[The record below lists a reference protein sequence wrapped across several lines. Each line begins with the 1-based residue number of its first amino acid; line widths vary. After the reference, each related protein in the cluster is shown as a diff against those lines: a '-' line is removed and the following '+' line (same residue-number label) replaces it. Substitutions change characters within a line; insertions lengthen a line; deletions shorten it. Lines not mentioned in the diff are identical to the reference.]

1 MNNTCFRIKK
11 KKIRRCTKPLFSR
24 VSSIFLFFS
33 VYFFKFSLFARVS
46 VTNSNLLLTT
56 MPTCRYGIKSGLR
69 VLPRKE
75 NNQRETL
82 KKKIVLQIILVDYA
96 NIPPFFPSSYLLFFF
111 LFRYTRNNYT
121 ESWVRNRVFERRRKE
136 GGTVDKDGSEE
147 EKVGIRLW
155 EIREGWPRKLPT
167 TRVISL
173 ISGLTSR
180 LARLHTH
187 ERGQMYRWYRRGTFL
202 IDSGPALPDHPRKTP
217 CRIVPVSGII
227 LAGGNWK
234 DATTIL
240 NIIVRL
246 ENPFYF
252 FFFFFCVLFTLRIR
266 NNLTYRDNIQIFFIS
281 HNGLIMIYVTI
292 I

>member
-1 MNNTCFRIKK
+1 MKIKFPCKLIPFHQWTILVFELK

-46 VTNSNLLLTT
+46 VTNFNLLLTT

-96 NIPPFFPSSYLLFFF
+96 NIPPFFPSSYLLLLFF
-111 LFRYTRNNYT
+111 FRYTRNNYT

-147 EKVGIRLW
+147 EKVENTMR
-155 EIREGWPRKLPT
+155 
-167 TRVISL
+167 
-173 ISGLTSR
+173 
-180 LARLHTH
+180 A
-187 ERGQMYRWYRRGTFL
+187 
-202 IDSGPALPDHPRKTP
+202 
-217 CRIVPVSGII
+217 
-227 LAGGNWK
+227 
-234 DATTIL
+234 
-240 NIIVRL
+240 IVR
-246 ENPFYF
+246 NKRRMAP
-252 FFFFFCVLFTLRIR
+252 
-266 NNLTYRDNIQIFFIS
+266 
-281 HNGLIMIYVTI
+281 
-292 I
+292 